1 MTYKTKIRKEK
12 NADEYHKNGN
22 KKFLNKFEKIKKW
35 KNLKEKNLI
44 KYEIIKENIK
54 KLLV

>member
-22 KKFLNKFEKIKKW
+22 KKFLNKFEKIKK
-35 KNLKEKNLI
+35 
-44 KYEIIKENIK
+44 
-54 KLLV
+54 

>member
-22 KKFLNKFEKIKKW
+22 KKFWINLKKLKNEKIW
-35 KNLKEKNLI
+35 KRKI
-44 KYEIIKENIK
+44 
-54 KLLV
+54 